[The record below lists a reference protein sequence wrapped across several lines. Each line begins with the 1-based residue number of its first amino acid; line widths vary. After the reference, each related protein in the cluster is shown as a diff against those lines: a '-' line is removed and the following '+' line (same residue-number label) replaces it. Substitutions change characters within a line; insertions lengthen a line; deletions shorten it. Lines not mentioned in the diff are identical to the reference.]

1 MAVVRNIE
9 NNDLYQYLGENK
21 YRNLRTNVE
30 GIVPENLA
38 QRIFRINLVAT
49 QFLHEYP
56 LFAELIN
63 KLNLKFY
70 GE

>member
-1 MAVVRNIE
+1 MAIVRNIE
-9 NNDLYQYLGENK
+9 SQDLYQYLGENK

-38 QRIFRINLVAT
+38 QRIFVINLEAT
-49 QFLHEYP
+49 YMLHNCP
-56 LFAELIN
+56 GFCELIN

-70 GE
+70 E

>member
-38 QRIFRINLVAT
+38 QRIFRVNLEAT
-49 QFLHEYP
+49 YFLHNSP
-56 LFAELIN
+56 GFSELIN
-63 KLNLKFY
+63 KLNLKF
-70 GE
+70 EK